1 MGSNQPLIPADECL
15 NRDRL
20 RRGKG
25 QVVQGPAFALFA
37 SICIKAVS
45 TVARAEEFSRLRMQP
60 LSNCLKLLA
69 RNLSTQAKQLRALA
83 MPFTL
88 HTTAFIVIVAVFQM
102 PLSISSTTR
111 HGPQSQHNPTLTL
124 FEIQMQQAVSRYLAE
139 KHPYAETRRAQYANP
154 HALWPYMEMQ

>member
-1 MGSNQPLIPADECL
+1 MGRNQPLIPADKRL

-25 QVVQGPAFALFA
+25 QVVQGSAFALFA

-45 TVARAEEFSRLRMQP
+45 TVARTEEFPCLWMQP

-69 RNLSTQAKQLRALA
+69 RNLSMQTQQLRALA

-88 HTTAFIVIVAVFQM
+88 DTTAFIVIIAVFQM
-102 PLSISSTTR
+102 PLGISSTTR

-124 FEIQMQQAVSRYLAE
+124 FEIRMQ
-139 KHPYAETRRAQYANP
+139 
-154 HALWPYMEMQ
+154 